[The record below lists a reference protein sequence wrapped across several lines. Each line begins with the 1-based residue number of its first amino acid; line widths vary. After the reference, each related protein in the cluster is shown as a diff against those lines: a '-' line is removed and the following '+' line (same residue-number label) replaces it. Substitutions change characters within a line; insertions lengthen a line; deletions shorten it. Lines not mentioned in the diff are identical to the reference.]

1 LAYTGDDEIMVNP
14 AFFGRLDGQVDAIRR
29 AGLLS
34 VPVLLW
40 AVQRSDPAVL
50 KLDPGTGLPEAQAA
64 RLARYMVAR
73 WGDVPS
79 VWILNGDGDYRGE
92 KAARWRRIGRAVFGA
107 RPHAPV
113 AIHPG
118 GRWWVQDEFVDEPW
132 LDIVGYQS
140 GHALDEAGLAWLVAG
155 PPATDWRREP
165 ARPLLNLEP
174 PYENHNDMA
183 RQGTQRIDASA
194 ARRALYTSL
203 LVTPTAGVS
212 YGGHGVWG
220 WDDGTRPPTAHEGTG
235 IPLPWQ
241 EALHLPAAEQI
252 RHLVDLF
259 SDIAWWTLSPAPELV
274 LEQAGVTPGARTVAA
289 LAPDGRLAVV
299 YAPQAAQIVLRLAGL
314 GPELAAT
321 WFNPR
326 NGERQPAVYA
336 GTAGAAH
343 FATPGAGDWVLL
355 LQETRNP

>member
-1 LAYTGDDEIMVNP
+1 MAYTGDDEIAVNP
-14 AFFGRLDGQVDAIRR
+14 AFFRRLDGQVDAIRR

-40 AVQRSDPAVL
+40 AVQRNDPVVL

-79 VWILNGDGDYRGE
+79 VWILNGDGDYRGAG
-92 KAARWRRIGRAVFGA
+92 AARWHRIGRAVFGD

-118 GRWWVQDEFVDEPW
+118 GRWWVQDEFLDEPW

-140 GHALDEAGLAWLVAG
+140 GHSIDDPSLAWLVTG

-165 ARPLLNLEP
+165 ARVLLNLEP

-183 RQGTQRIDASA
+183 RQGTQRIDAFA
-194 ARRALYTSL
+194 VRRALYTSL
-203 LVTPTAGVS
+203 LITPTAGVS

-220 WDDGTRPPTAHEGTG
+220 WDDGTRPPTAHDNTG
-235 IPLPWQ
+235 IPLAWQ
-241 EALHLPAAEQI
+241 EALLLPAAEQI
-252 RHLVDLF
+252 RHL
-259 SDIAWWTLSPAPELV
+259 
-274 LEQAGVTPGARTVAA
+274 
-289 LAPDGRLAVV
+289 DG
-299 YAPQAAQIVLRLAGL
+299 PVLR
-314 GPELAAT
+314 
-321 WFNPR
+321 
-326 NGERQPAVYA
+326 PALVDA
-336 GTAGAAH
+336 HAGAGNGPGPGRSHPWRAH
-343 FATPGAGDWVLL
+343 RGGACAGWPAGGSLCATGSADRAAPGRACAGFVPPPGS
-355 LQETRNP
+355 TRAAASGSLRYTPAHPTQPTSRRPA